1 MLQVSVVIPT
11 YNRSHLIQRAID
23 SALASLTPG
32 DEVIVV
38 DDGSTDDTVA
48 IVSSYGEQ
56 VRLIHADHRGAGPAR
71 NIGFAAAENELVA
84 FLDSDDEWFPD
95 KVELQRALL
104 EARPELIYAFT
115 DFAVRLEDGTE
126 HRNYLPRW
134 MHPHKPYSAILGPA
148 VNYSSIAP
156 LPAGREDFEVYIGSI
171 YEFEMWSNLVPTF
184 TFIVRKSGV
193 GESLLFSEDLPIGED
208 WEAFGRLARY
218 GPVALLDTETAWQNG
233 HSGPRITETPTYLV
247 ADAWATILERVWG
260 KDKPFL
266 AEHETQYKRAMAD
279 ANVLKAGSLARHGK
293 LGKAA
298 RALRVA
304 GVGGLLAIV
313 TRGGEWIANIFNST
327 PPPA

>member
-1 MLQVSVVIPT
+1 MLRVSVVIPT

-23 SALASLTPG
+23 SALANLAPG

-48 IVSSYGEQ
+48 IVSAYGERVQ
-56 VRLIHADHRGAGPAR
+56 LIHADHHGAGPAR
-71 NIGFAAAENELVA
+71 NLGFAAAANELVA

-95 KVELQRALL
+95 KIPLQRQLL
-104 EARPELIYAFT
+104 EAKPELIYAFT
-115 DFAVRLEDGTE
+115 DFAVRAEDGTE

-134 MHPHKPYSAILGPA
+134 MHPHKPYSEIIGPA
-148 VNYSSIAP
+148 VPYSSIAA
-156 LPAGREDFEVYIGSI
+156 LPPARNDFEVYIGSI

-193 GESLLFSEDLPIGED
+193 GSSLLFSEDLPIGED

-218 GPVALLDTETAWQNG
+218 GPVALMNTETAWQNG

-260 KDKPFL
+260 KDQPFL
-266 AEHETQYKRAMAD
+266 TEHGPEYKRAVAD
-279 ANVLKAGSLARHGK
+279 ANALKAGSLARHGK
-293 LGKAA
+293 FGKAA

-304 GVGGLLAIV
+304 GIGGLFALAA
-313 TRGGEWIANIFNST
+313 RAGEWIANVFSAT